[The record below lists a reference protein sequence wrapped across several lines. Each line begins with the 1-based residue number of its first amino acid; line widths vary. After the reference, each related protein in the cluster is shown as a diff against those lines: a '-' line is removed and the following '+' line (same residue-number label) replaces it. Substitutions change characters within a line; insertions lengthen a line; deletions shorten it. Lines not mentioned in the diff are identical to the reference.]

1 MLVGKC
7 NRRCLFQEESLFH
20 YSWKTKAL
28 FHYSTAK
35 WPLFHYSASRN
46 LCYSYCVIPLHPP
59 IRLKNIYIPF
69 CYGTCTTH
77 VGKRFQLFSPG
88 QRDRKPLQ
96 VWKCQF
102 ACTRWQCLARRSAS
116 RYKLNTVCKNVTSIR
131 HWRPNKVK
139 QHCEEHVPTCDHFCW
154 VFKRQKKKRQPKFAQ
169 ISAWSKWR
177 QVITSPSK
185 YMPVLTKWS
194 CTSLRLFYLG

>member
-1 MLVGKC
+1 MFIPRGIVIP
-7 NRRCLFQEESLFH
+7 LFLKNQGII
-20 YSWKTKAL
+20 
-28 FHYSTAK
+28 
-35 WPLFHYSASRN
+35 PLFHCKMAI
-46 LCYSYCVIPLHPP
+46 IPLF
-59 IRLKNIYIPF
+59 RLTKFVLFLFRYSSSSPDTSQKDLYPF

-77 VGKRFQLFSPG
+77 VGTRFQLFSPG

-154 VFKRQKKKRQPKFAQ
+154 VFKRQKKKKNLSQ
-169 ISAWSKWR
+169 
-177 QVITSPSK
+177 
-185 YMPVLTKWS
+185 
-194 CTSLRLFYLG
+194 SLRKFQLDQSEGKSSQVLA